1 VTDARL
7 EELFRAFER
16 RLAAIERR
24 HADEDAAR
32 EAAADRERRQ
42 QLRDEIAARR
52 QRHWLELTDVEQ
64 AARWGR
70 EVDRAVKGYRRRQA
84 G

>member
-32 EAAADRERRQ
+32 EAAAERERRQ
-42 QLRDEIAARR
+42 ALRDEIAARR
-52 QRHWLELTDVEQ
+52 QRHWLELSDVDQ
-64 AARWGR
+64 VARWGR
-70 EVDRAVKGYRRRQA
+70 EVDRTVNRFRRRT

>member
-1 VTDARL
+1 MTDARL

-32 EAAADRERRQ
+32 EAAAERERRQ
-42 QLRDEIAARR
+42 ALRDEIAARR
-52 QRHWLELTDVEQ
+52 QRHWLELSDVDQ
-64 AARWGR
+64 VARWGR
-70 EVDRAVKGYRRRQA
+70 EVDRSVNRYRRRT